1 MHILILQ
8 LHTSQLHDDPQ
19 PCLPSPWQCWKRSS
33 WRRRSWRRKWRQR
46 PRRLGRG
53 KGRKQSQTACSV
65 PKIEGDVHNSFCA
78 NNSCYN
84 CTSIP
89 WGSEFYPDCCCAL
102 QYSRLHLLLVCYCP
116 TFLEARDCLH
126 FRRIGSLAA
135 ELGFILMI
143 AMFLPDYLLWIIPLT
158 CLYLSLVFVSKTFII
173 WWIELRSNNHW

>member
-53 KGRKQSQTACSV
+53 KRRKQSQTACSV

-89 WGSEFYPDCCCAL
+89 WGSDSILIAVVLCNIADYICCSSATVLRSWRPGIACIL
-102 QYSRLHLLLVCYCP
+102 GRM
-116 TFLEARDCLH
+116 
-126 FRRIGSLAA
+126 GSLAA

-158 CLYLSLVFVSKTFII
+158 CLYLSLIFVSKTFII
-173 WWIELRSNNHW
+173 WCIELRSNNHW